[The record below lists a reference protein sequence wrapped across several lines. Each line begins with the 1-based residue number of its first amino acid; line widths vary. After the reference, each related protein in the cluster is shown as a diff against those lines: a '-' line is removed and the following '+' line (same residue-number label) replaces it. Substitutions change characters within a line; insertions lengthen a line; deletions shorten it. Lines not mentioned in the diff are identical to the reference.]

1 MNSHQIEDF
10 AQDPNWIRFGKSL
23 SQAMQNPRSY
33 GFTGSEELIAEVA
46 HLRGVDP
53 ASLRNPLTA
62 VTWMKDHAP
71 KAIDEENP
79 RLAMTGVLLLAQ
91 ISILDSG
98 LADEIGP
105 KFFSGDVTRA
115 KLKATLATL
124 REGQVS
130 HEIDAHHRYKRAADF
145 EERVFEF
152 LLADPSALGL
162 GSDVTVARSPRQAV
176 APSDFVVLRDGKAI
190 AAIEVKSHRQKLHH
204 RYLVEALAMTSISA
218 KAYERAFLIVPEQ
231 WGNAVSRIE
240 DLISSLNLG
249 SLQCA
254 VFSEVDGG
262 RLKVI
267 GDHVYEDGSEP
278 TDGEG
283 LATETE
289 NWRAMQPGM
298 AEEGKM
304 TDRRETSDQ
313 VELGN
318 QPKLAAANFQKA
330 TNRIVELEPAIVHS
344 AGVKDR
350 MDGGLQDIDALAAS
364 IRAVGQKVPIL
375 VRPHRD
381 REGEYEIVAGRRR
394 LEACRVAGLRVRA
407 EVQAL
412 DEKELVVSQVV
423 ENIAREDLTYVERAR
438 IAVRMVDEIGL
449 PQQSIED
456 AFCCGKTDRSRFL
469 KIGRGVPEDILSWVG
484 KAPSIGRPRWEKLV
498 RALLNDGEA
507 EERIRSAITSVSGE
521 AANLSSDQRFT
532 CIWEAA
538 IQPRKPDESDEEP
551 EDLVSVDGYDAPV
564 ARLRRSPEGLEIT
577 LFKGSREGL
586 LEWVEENQSSLI
598 QQIIRL
604 HERDA

>member
-1 MNSHQIEDF
+1 MNSHRIEDF
-10 AQDPNWIRFGKSL
+10 AQDSNWIRFGKSL
-23 SQAMQNPRSY
+23 SQAVQNPRSY

-71 KAIDEENP
+71 KALDEENP

-91 ISILDSG
+91 ITILDSG
-98 LADEIGP
+98 LANEIGP

-124 REGQVS
+124 RGGQVS

-152 LLADPSALGL
+152 LLADPGALGL

-218 KAYERAFLIVPEQ
+218 RAYERAFLIVPEQ
-231 WGNAVSRIE
+231 WGNAVNRIE
-240 DLISSLNLG
+240 DLIRSLNLG

-267 GDHVYEDGSEP
+267 GDHVHEYGSQP

-283 LATETE
+283 LATDTE
-289 NWRAMQPGM
+289 SWRAMQPGI

-304 TDRRETSDQ
+304 TDRRETSNQ

-344 AGVKDR
+344 AGVRDR

-364 IRAVGQKVPIL
+364 IKAVGQKIPIL

-381 REGEYEIVAGRRR
+381 RKGEYEIVAGRRR
-394 LEACRVAGLRVRA
+394 LEACRAAGLRVRA

-412 DEKELVVSQVV
+412 DEKELVVGQAV
-423 ENIAREDLTYVERAR
+423 ENIAREDLTYIERAR
-438 IAVRMVDEIGL
+438 LAVRMVDEIGL
-449 PQQSIED
+449 PQPAIDD
-456 AFCCGKTDRSRFL
+456 AFCCGKTDRSRYL
-469 KIGRGVPEDILSWVG
+469 KIGRSVPEDILAWVG
-484 KAPSIGRPRWEKLV
+484 KAASIGRPRWEKLV
-498 RALLNDGEA
+498 RALANDSEA
-507 EERIRSAITSVSGE
+507 EQRIKNAITLVGDE
-521 AANLSSDQRFT
+521 ATDLSSDQRFT

-538 IQPRKPDESDEEP
+538 IQPRETDEPSEEP
-551 EDLVSVDGYDAPV
+551 EGLVSVEGYDAPV

-577 LFKGSREGL
+577 LFKGNREGL
-586 LEWVEENQSSLI
+586 LDWVEVNQSTLI
-598 QQIIRL
+598 EEIMRL
-604 HERDA
+604 HEKDV

>member
-1 MNSHQIEDF
+1 MNSHRIEDF

-23 SQAMQNPRSY
+23 GQAVQNPRSY
-33 GFTGSEELIAEVA
+33 GFTSSEEMIAEVA

-62 VTWMKDHAP
+62 VAWMKDRAP
-71 KAIDEENP
+71 KALDEENP

-91 ISILDSG
+91 ISILDSA

-105 KFFSGDVTRA
+105 RFFSGDVTRA
-115 KLKATLATL
+115 KLKATLTTL
-124 REGQVS
+124 REGQIS
-130 HEIDAHHRYKRAADF
+130 HEIDAHRRYKRAADF

-152 LLADPSALGL
+152 LLADPGALGL

-218 KAYERAFLIVPEQ
+218 KAYERAFLIVPEE
-231 WGNAVSRIE
+231 WGDAVSRIE
-240 DLISSLNLG
+240 DLIRSLNLG

-254 VFSEVDGG
+254 VFSDVDGG

-267 GDHVYEDGSEP
+267 GDHVHEEGSKQ
-278 TDGEG
+278 TDGQGLGTDTEG
-283 LATETE
+283 
-289 NWRAMQPGM
+289 WRGMQPGM
-298 AEEGKM
+298 TEEGKM
-304 TDRRETSDQ
+304 TDQRETSAQ
-313 VELGN
+313 AEPGN
-318 QPKLAAANFQKA
+318 RPKLAAANFQNA
-330 TNRIVELEPAIVHS
+330 TNQIVEIEPAIVHS

-350 MDGGLQDIDALAAS
+350 MDGGLQDIDALASS

-381 REGEYEIVAGRRR
+381 RAGEYEIVAGRRR

-412 DEKELVVSQVV
+412 NEKELVVGQAV
-423 ENIAREDLTYVERAR
+423 ENIAREDLTYIERAR

-449 PQQSIED
+449 SQQAIDD
-456 AFCCGKTDRSRFL
+456 AFCCGKTDRSRYL
-469 KIGRGVPEDILSWVG
+469 KIGRSVPEDILAWVG

-498 RALLNDGEA
+498 RALTNDGEA
-507 EERIRSAITSVSGE
+507 EQRIKNAITSVGDE
-521 AANLSSDQRFT
+521 AADLSSDQRFA

-538 IQPRKPDESDEEP
+538 IQPRNPNEPDEEP
-551 EDLVSVDGYDAPV
+551 EGLVSVDGYDAPV

-598 QQIIRL
+598 EQILRL

>member
-1 MNSHQIEDF
+1 MNSHRIEDF

-23 SQAMQNPRSY
+23 SQAVQNPRSY

-46 HLRGVDP
+46 HSRGVDP

-71 KAIDEENP
+71 KALDEENP

-91 ISILDSG
+91 ISIFDSG
-98 LADEIGP
+98 LANEIGP

-152 LLADPSALGL
+152 LLADPGALGL

-176 APSDFVVLRDGKAI
+176 APSDFVVLRDGRVI

-231 WGNAVSRIE
+231 WGDAISRIE

-254 VFSEVDGG
+254 VFSDVDGG

-267 GDHVYEDGSEP
+267 GDHLHEDGSEP

-283 LATETE
+283 LATNTE
-289 NWRAMQPGM
+289 NWRAMRPGM

-318 QPKLAAANFQKA
+318 RPKLAAANIQKA
-330 TNRIVELEPAIVHS
+330 TNQIVELEPAIVHS

-350 MDGGLQDIDALAAS
+350 MDGGLQDIDALASS

-375 VRPHRD
+375 VRPHGD

-412 DEKELVVSQVV
+412 DEKELVVGQAV
-423 ENIAREDLTYVERAR
+423 ENIAREDLTYIERAR
-438 IAVRMVDEIGL
+438 IAVRLVDEIGL
-449 PQQSIED
+449 PQQAIDD
-456 AFCCGKTDRSRFL
+456 AFCCGKTDRSRYL
-469 KIGRGVPEDILSWVG
+469 KIGRGVPDDILSWVG

-498 RALLNDGEA
+498 RALTNDGEA
-507 EERIRSAITSVSGE
+507 EKRIKTAMTSCGDE
-521 AANLSSDQRFT
+521 AADLSSDQRFA
-532 CIWEAA
+532 CIWKAA
-538 IQPRKPDESDEEP
+538 IQSGEQGEPNEEPDE
-551 EDLVSVDGYDAPV
+551 LISVDGYDAPV